1 MALESMSAHDGVVTE
16 PLLAPNTAAM
26 SSGDAACI
34 ASDACIATPMLGAL
48 VMVLTESTPSP
59 SVSVAE
65 TAISEAVKEPPRNAA
80 RLVAYVLGL

>member
-1 MALESMSAHDGVVTE
+1 MASESMSAHDGVVTE

-65 TAISEAVKEPPRNAA
+65 TAISEAVKDPPRNAA

>member
-1 MALESMSAHDGVVTE
+1 MASESMSAHDGVVTE

-26 SSGDAACI
+26 SSGVAAPI